1 MDTKEIIF
9 LLLLAALP
17 VVVILLFIYLKDKNK
32 EPLSLL
38 IKLFLSGFI
47 SCVLVLLLSDML
59 EIFPFMRGSVG
70 NKSFLNT
77 MLYAFIGVAL
87 IEELCKWIM
96 TYISGYHSKE
106 FDEIYDGIV
115 YCIFVSLGFAF
126 IENIIYV
133 IQTSSFNTAL
143 LRAVTAVPSHAFDA
157 IFMGNYLGKA
167 KQAQLRKDK
176 EKEKKY
182 LLYSVLVPTIL
193 HGIYDFCLMS
203 GLEILMIIFIFFVV
217 YLYIVSVYKV
227 SKTSK
232 NNKKIVFKNKF
243 CGNCGR
249 IVTGEF
255 CPNCGQRQE

>member
-1 MDTKEIIF
+1 M
-9 LLLLAALP
+9 LLLAALP

-38 IKLFLSGFI
+38 IKLFLSGFV
-47 SCVLVLLLSDML
+47 SCVLVLLLSD
-59 EIFPFMRGSVG
+59 IFDFLPFMRGSVG

-77 MLYAFIGVAL
+77 LLYAFIGVAL
-87 IEELCKWIM
+87 IEEVSKWLM

-115 YCIFVSLGFAF
+115 YCIFVALGFAF
-126 IENIIYV
+126 IENILYV

-157 IFMGNYLGKA
+157 IFMGSYLGKA
-167 KQAQLRKDK
+167 KQAQIRKIK
-176 EKEKKY
+176 NKEKKY
-182 LLYSVLVPTIL
+182 LILSVIVPTIL

-203 GLEILMIIFIFFVV
+203 GQDILMILFILFVV
-217 YLYIVSVYKV
+217 YLYIVSLLKV
-227 SKTSK
+227 HKSSKY
-232 NNKKIVFKNKF
+232 NRKIKFKNKF

-249 IVTGEF
+249 LVTGEY
-255 CPNCGQRQE
+255 CPNCGQKQE